1 MAVTLWSCGELRQPA
16 FNDVKKPVYLSLG
29 SNLGDRQ
36 ANLHTAIVKLVS
48 LGEVIK
54 VSCLYETEPVE
65 LREQP
70 WFLNCAVL
78 MQTELLP
85 GIFLRRILGIEREMG
100 RKRTR
105 PKGPR
110 TIDIDIL
117 LFGNATI
124 ETPEL
129 RVPHPAMHKRRFV
142 LAPLAEIAAEVR
154 HPVMKRTARELLE
167 ALPPERAKVKR
178 LSTSKKFSQAYGKL
192 DQ

>member
-1 MAVTLWSCGELRQPA
+1 M
-16 FNDVKKPVYLSLG
+16 KKSVYLSLG

-36 ANLHTAIVKLVS
+36 ANLHTAIGKLVN
-48 LGEVIK
+48 LGDVIK

-85 GIFLRRILGIEREMG
+85 KIFLKRILGIEREMG

-129 RVPHPAMHKRRFV
+129 RVPHPAMHERRFV

-167 ALPPERAKVKR
+167 ALPPERVKVKK
-178 LSTSKKFSQAYGKL
+178 LSTSKKFSQADRKF